1 MAGMMTARPLPSWRD
16 PRTLI
21 RLCGLAV
28 PLLAWE
34 TASRTGLLHSVFTP
48 PFTRA
53 VARMLELPIAS
64 PGDFLITGLEI
75 AAALAATGIS
85 GVTIGVILARSE
97 TLDALLGGLI
107 WFIYAAPIV
116 AFTTLFI
123 VIFGVGPMVP
133 ISLGILS
140 GIVFVIASTRDGVRE
155 VSYELIRVG
164 RVFGGG
170 RFTVA
175 RKIIVPAAIP
185 MIMAG
190 LRIGVGRVLVGVIVG
205 EYFASGSGLGYL
217 IVKFGN
223 ELDME
228 RVYAAVLWIILVSI
242 VLNAV
247 FARIERSFVTWR
259 AI

>member
-1 MAGMMTARPLPSWRD
+1 MTSWCD
-16 PRTLI
+16 PRILV
-21 RLCGLAV
+21 RLGGLAI
-28 PLLAWE
+28 PLLIWE
-34 TASRTGLLHSVFTP
+34 AASRSGLLHSVFTP

-53 VARMLELPIAS
+53 LARMLELPIAS
-64 PGDFLITGLEI
+64 PGDFLMTGFEI
-75 AAALAATGIS
+75 LAALIATGVG
-85 GVTIGVILARSE
+85 GVTLGVLLARSDRI
-97 TLDALLGGLI
+97 DALLGGLI

-133 ISLGILS
+133 ICLGILS

-155 VSYELIRVG
+155 VGRDLISVG
-164 RVFGGG
+164 RVFGAG
-170 RFTVA
+170 RIA
-175 RKIIVPAAIP
+175 LALKIIVPAAIP

-190 LRIGVGRVLVGVIVG
+190 LRVGVGRVLVGVIVG

-228 RVYAAVLWIILVSI
+228 RVYAAVLWIILVS
-242 VLNAV
+242 VLLNAA

-259 AI
+259 PI